1 MEINQNW
8 GFAQVWNESLE
19 QVLKKELKSRD
30 YLWASELGKSPI
42 DIWLKLK
49 GLPYS
54 NEPNARSL
62 RKFEAGN
69 FFEWVVSIVLK
80 RAGILKESQRW
91 SSHQYPGLLKV
102 TGKVDFIAGGKV
114 DVQLF
119 EQEMHAIGLPEVF
132 LGAGDR
138 VIRYLAEKYPEG
150 LEEMPLEIKSVSAFM
165 FDAMQ
170 KNGRSSRNHRL
181 QTFHY
186 LISENR
192 PKANLVYICRDDLR
206 LMEFPILNPSPIENE
221 YRQEIEKLS
230 KYVLSDV
237 EPPKEREILFD
248 EDLGKFVKN
257 WTIEYSNYLT
267 KLYGYKEPIM
277 YSEKVKP
284 IVGRWNRV
292 LARIKS
298 AQKMTP
304 KNQEAI
310 TEIEKACYNIGEIT
324 AKFSGDKVEEEE

>member
-1 MEINQNW
+1 MTNQNW

-19 QVLKKELKSRD
+19 QVLKKDLKPRTH
-30 YLWASELGKSPI
+30 LWASELGKSPI

-49 GLPYS
+49 AISYS

-69 FFEWVVSIVLK
+69 FFEWVVSLILK

-91 SSHQYPGLLKV
+91 SSYQYPGLLEV
-102 TGKVDFIAGGKV
+102 TGKADFIAGGKI
-114 DVQLF
+114 DLRMF
-119 EQEMHAIGLPEVF
+119 EQEFLNLGLPDVF
-132 LGAGDR
+132 QKAGER
-138 VIRYLAEKYPEG
+138 VINYLLEKYPDG

-170 KNGRSSRNHRL
+170 KTEKSSKNHRI
-181 QTFHY
+181 QVFHY
-186 LISENR
+186 LKSENR

-206 LMEFPILNPSPIENE
+206 LMEFPILNPGPVEEEYKQAIET
-221 YRQEIEKLS
+221 LS
-230 KYVLSDV
+230 KYALSDT
-237 EPPKEREILFD
+237 EPPKEEEILFD
-248 EDLGKFVKN
+248 SDFGKFVKN
-257 WTIEYSNYLT
+257 WNVEYSNYLT

-277 YSEKVKP
+277 YSEKIKP

-292 LARIKS
+292 LGRIKS

-304 KNQEAI
+304 KNQEVL
-310 TEIEKACYNIGEIT
+310 TEIEKAGYNIGEIT
-324 AKFSGDKVEEEE
+324 AKFAGDNSDDEE